1 MNFILNH
8 TILNLKNIDKI
19 KEIYS
24 AINSMDSIII
34 YKNLQETGVNF
45 YAKLCNKRSYE
56 QKT

>member
-8 TILNLKNIDKI
+8 TILNLKSIDKI

-24 AINSMDSIII
+24 AINSMYSIII

-45 YAKLCNKRSYE
+45 YAKLCSKRSYE